1 MHLAGTAAAADKS
14 IDPSAR
20 KKRGPQDDNA
30 KVYPVSSAASSPASP
45 SRPPMLVILT
55 KRGRRRSQRLP
66 RKDLCIWLAPR
77 PLPTNP

>member
-30 KVYPVSSAASSPASP
+30 KVYPVSSVSPGVKDPNRTDDPQYILRLISGAAGEHQGP
-45 SRPPMLVILT
+45 SL
-55 KRGRRRSQRLP
+55 RSG
-66 RKDLCIWLAPR
+66 
-77 PLPTNP
+77 